1 MLNPLITNVVI
12 NFLISMPPGVGL
24 GPLLF
29 IEIKYFS
36 IKIIITTDKN
46 ALIWMTQTTYI
57 TSSNA

>member
-1 MLNPLITNVVI
+1 
-12 NFLISMPPGVGL
+12 MPPGVGL